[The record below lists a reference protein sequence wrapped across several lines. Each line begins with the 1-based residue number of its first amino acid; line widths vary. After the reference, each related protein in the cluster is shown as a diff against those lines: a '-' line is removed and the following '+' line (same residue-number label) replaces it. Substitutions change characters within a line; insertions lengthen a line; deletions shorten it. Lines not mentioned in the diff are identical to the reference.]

1 MSVDIS
7 KKYKNI
13 SKNKRVLA
21 PVIDE
26 RIYLY
31 VNGIRLNEDE
41 EAVFVVA
48 EFFNSL
54 TQQGKFL
61 MFTCSC
67 GIFDCGGFYV
77 DVLYKKKAVI
87 WSLEQSSYEE
97 YIFPGE
103 NIVLIANKLI
113 ENLTEL
119 NNLMKEN
126 GLRTYYD
133 VNTFRE
139 NLEIF
144 LKETKGD

>member
-1 MSVDIS
+1 
-7 KKYKNI
+7 
-13 SKNKRVLA
+13 
-21 PVIDE
+21 
-26 RIYLY
+26 
-31 VNGIRLNEDE
+31 
-41 EAVFVVA
+41 
-48 EFFNSL
+48 
-54 TQQGKFL
+54 

-97 YIFPGE
+97 YIFPEE
-103 NIVLIANKLI
+103 NIVLIANELI

-133 VNTFRE
+133 VDTFRE